1 MGNFLFGLGI
11 GIAVGVLVAPKSGSE
26 TRRYIADKTA
36 QGTDF
41 VVEHGRQFM
50 DTTSD
55 LIDRGR
61 NVVMS
66 QKEKLGDMVSQMTG
80 EGRREYQS
88 QRQPM

>member
-11 GIAVGVLVAPKSGSE
+11 GITVGVLLAPKSGSE
-26 TRRYIADKTA
+26 TRKYISDKTS

-41 VVEHGRQFM
+41 VVEQGRQWM

-66 QKEKLGDMVSQMTG
+66 QKEKLGDMVSHMTG
-80 EGRREYQS
+80 DARRHYQD
-88 QRQPM
+88 QRQTI